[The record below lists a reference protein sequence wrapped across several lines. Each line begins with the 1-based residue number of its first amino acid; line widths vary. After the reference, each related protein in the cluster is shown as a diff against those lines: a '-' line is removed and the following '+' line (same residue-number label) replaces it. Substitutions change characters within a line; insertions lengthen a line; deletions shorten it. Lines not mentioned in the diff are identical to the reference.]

1 MIGGIVKEHRGF
13 TRRGAEAL
21 PSRQLLKTQ
30 DRRDEELPDNE
41 DRQYR
46 KQGSI
51 CPCRK
56 DWFIPIR
63 VIMAIIC
70 AGFFA
75 EAAPAIRVMILD
87 GESGGTYHKW
97 QQVTP
102 VLKLELEETGLF
114 QVDVVTA
121 PKWGEDFSAFK
132 PDFGKYQVVVSNYDS
147 PDWPAELK
155 PAFERYMND
164 GGGFVSVHA
173 ADNAFPNW
181 PEYNKMIGIGGW
193 RDRDETSGPY
203 WFFKDGRLV
212 SDAKPGRAG
221 NHGNRVPFQ
230 IAIRDTGH
238 PITRGLPPFWMHQGD
253 ELYNSLRGPG
263 EHMTVLATAFSDPVN
278 HGTGRNEPILMALS
292 YGKGRVFHTTMGHDI
307 NALSCVGF
315 ITTFQRGAEW
325 AATGK
330 VTQKVPANFPAAN
343 SVSYRTDI
351 AAMDPLYRQG
361 LNGLDAK

>member
-1 MIGGIVKEHRGF
+1 M
-13 TRRGAEAL
+13 
-21 PSRQLLKTQ
+21 
-30 DRRDEELPDNE
+30 
-41 DRQYR
+41 
-46 KQGSI
+46 
-51 CPCRK
+51 
-56 DWFIPIR
+56 
-63 VIMAIIC
+63 
-70 AGFFA
+70 
-75 EAAPAIRVMILD
+75 
-87 GESGGTYHKW
+87 
-97 QQVTP
+97 
-102 VLKLELEETGLF
+102 
-114 QVDVVTA
+114 
-121 PKWGEDFSAFK
+121 
-132 PDFGKYQVVVSNYDS
+132 
-147 PDWPAELK
+147 
-155 PAFERYMND
+155 
-164 GGGFVSVHA
+164 HA

-253 ELYNSLRGPG
+253 ELYNSLRGAG